1 LINDVPVPVD
11 PNYSLRIEAK
21 KAFHEGNYFLSV
33 VLSGTAVEA
42 LVKYY
47 LIVKPEVISKSE
59 ITKIA
64 QVYSFKFLI
73 DEKLRHHFENDSSID
88 DLLKNLRVTYRRRN
102 DVLHNYKLG
111 TAKEE
116 VRHNMEVLD
125 KAIRILH

>member
-64 QVYSFKFLI
+64 QVYSF
-73 DEKLRHHFENDSSID
+73 
-88 DLLKNLRVTYRRRN
+88 
-102 DVLHNYKLG
+102 
-111 TAKEE
+111 
-116 VRHNMEVLD
+116 
-125 KAIRILH
+125 

>member
-1 LINDVPVPVD
+1 
-11 PNYSLRIEAK
+11 
-21 KAFHEGNYFLSV
+21 V